1 MAPDK
6 KKPEDEIPILKEQ
19 EELQKIIRKYSQE
32 KKPPGL
38 AERKTQFVTKEF
50 EEFREAYFASDTP
63 KTTFE
68 RFAKSAGRLIKVGMK
83 KEDREKMDE
92 ALYYSGLVIKA
103 EEVLS
108 LSILVFL
115 LALLGAG
122 GLFLLG
128 GFNYALPGVII
139 GVAALFG
146 VQKYPSYLQNIS
158 TIETLNSMPLAI
170 TYMVIYMRSS
180 PTLEGAVGFAAEH
193 VSGSLGR
200 DLKKLVW
207 DLQNGVYRNM
217 DEALTDYSA
226 KWQKK
231 NPSFSTAIELLR
243 DSMRISDESERIKT
257 LDEAARTVLRG
268 NLEMMKIFGRG
279 LRLPITVLYML
290 GIVLPVMGL
299 VIAPVITT
307 LMAQGLSAQG
317 LIVVYN
323 VVLPIIIYIM
333 MKVVLSKRP
342 GGFTRPDI
350 TDYPGLPEPGHLIMI
365 SKSGRESQ
373 LPLIPISILAFFLIS
388 IPGIL
393 MITNPPAEVGF
404 SLLRI
409 VQSVSFVVAASVAI
423 VIYTYGSSY
432 QKLKVRAEIEE
443 IENGLDSALYELGE
457 RIAMGNPLET
467 AIRTSAE
474 TTKSGAMR
482 GLFMRVSTTMRS
494 MGLTLEQ
501 AMFDE
506 ENGALRYYPSK
517 MLRTIME
524 VTVEST
530 HKGIQTGAQSVKTI
544 SKFLQNLRIVKN
556 EIEGSIGKTVT
567 NMRFQAQFLTSF
579 IAGVIVALDIL
590 LFKILS
596 ELGKRIDTISLPSD
610 VSVNSVGE
618 LFKSS
623 MFNVASVVPAE
634 NMQLIVGFYMIEVTV
649 LLAMMI
655 NGVMNGKDEIYQNYT
670 IGTTLAA
677 STIVYLVAL
686 TFGILLFSGFEL
698 GG

>member
-1 MAPDK
+1 MPDK
-6 KKPEDEIPILKEQ
+6 KKKEEEIPILKEQ
-19 EELQKIIRKYSQE
+19 EELRKIIQKYSAE
-32 KKPPGL
+32 KKKPEL
-38 AERKTQFVTKEF
+38 AESKMKFVTKEF
-50 EEFREAYFASDTP
+50 QEFQSEYFAAEKP

-68 RFAKSAGRLIKVGMK
+68 RFARSAGRLLKISVK
-83 KEDREKMDE
+83 KEDKEKIDE
-92 ALYYSGLVIKA
+92 ALYYSGLVVKA
-103 EEVLS
+103 EDVVA
-108 LSILVFL
+108 LSILAFI
-115 LALLGAG
+115 LALISAG
-122 GLFLLG
+122 PLFLLG
-128 GFNYALPGVII
+128 SFNFALPAIII
-139 GVAALFG
+139 GVVGLF
-146 VQKYPSYLQNIS
+146 VIQKYPTYLQNIA
-158 TIETLNSMPLAI
+158 TIETLNSMPLAV

-193 VSGSLGR
+193 VGGSLGR

-207 DLQNGVYRNM
+207 DLQNGFYRNM
-217 DEALTDYSA
+217 DDALTDYSA

-231 NPSFSTAIELLR
+231 NPYFSTSIELLR
-243 DSMRISDESERIKT
+243 DSMRISDENERLRT
-257 LDEAARTVLRG
+257 LDEAARVVLRG
-268 NLEMMKIFGRG
+268 NLDMMKGFARG

-323 VVLPIIIYIM
+323 IILPIVIYAM

-350 TDYPGLPEPGHLIMI
+350 SDYPGLPLPGHLIKI

-373 LPLIPISILAFFLIS
+373 IPLMPISILAFILIS
-388 IPGIL
+388 IPGIFML
-393 MITNPPAEVGF
+393 LNPPAEVGF

-409 VQSVSFVVAASVAI
+409 FQSVSFVVAASVAI
-423 VIYTYGSSY
+423 IIYTYGSSY
-432 QKLKVRAEIEE
+432 QKLKVRSDIEE

-467 AIRTSAE
+467 AVRTSAE

-482 GLFMRVSTTMRS
+482 GLFLRISTTMKTV
-494 MGLTLEQ
+494 GATLEQ
-501 AMFDE
+501 ALFDE
-506 ENGALRYYPSK
+506 EYGALRFYPSK

-530 HKGIQTGAQSVKTI
+530 HKGIETGAQSLRTI

-556 EIEGSIGKTVT
+556 EIQGSIGKTVT

-590 LFKILS
+590 LFKILT
-596 ELGKRIDTISLPSD
+596 ELGQRIESISLPSD

-634 NMQLIVGFYMIEVTV
+634 YMQIIVGVYMIEVSV

-655 NGVMNGKDEIYQNYT
+655 NGVMNGKDEINQNYT
-670 IGTTLAA
+670 IGTTLMA
-677 STIVYLVAL
+677 STTVYLVAL
-686 TFGILLFSGFEL
+686 IFGILLFAGFEL
-698 GG
+698 G